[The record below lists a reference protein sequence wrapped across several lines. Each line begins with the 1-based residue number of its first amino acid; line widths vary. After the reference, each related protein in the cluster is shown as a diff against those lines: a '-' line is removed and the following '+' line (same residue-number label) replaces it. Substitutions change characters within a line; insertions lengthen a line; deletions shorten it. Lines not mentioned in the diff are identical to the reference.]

1 MNVIRLISIIIV
13 LAITQAH
20 AQDGGLNLAG
30 DGVQLGESVG
40 GKLSKEEFADA
51 QNLQAIGVPVSFISS
66 DTEGFN
72 AYKVGGL
79 YMPLYQHGDRYTGIS
94 YQLNKYTQNQW
105 SAEANQFGITSKS
118 INPRNALGYIANIN
132 LNNLNGRSLLTT
144 DSYFGFN
151 ATPSTR
157 VELFLN
163 REWVETQNALN
174 NGIYYTLGGISV
186 EQKLLDGLS
195 GIVTGGNMYFS
206 DSNTRPFIRANLI
219 YDILPEYGINVQ
231 ARYRQYHDTN
241 TNVANNYFNPS
252 NYNEG
257 LLAVGMRRFIE
268 GWMLAGTLGFG
279 RQRVNSDPSTG
290 TQLIELAA
298 TSPYVGPAF
307 FRTRLGYRKSAGFQ
321 GPDYAYSY
329 FMEELIIPF

>member
-1 MNVIRLISIIIV
+1 MNMMRLIALIILLSTAKV
-13 LAITQAH
+13 Y
-20 AQDGGLNLAG
+20 AQDREINFGG
-30 DGVQLGESVG
+30 DSVQMGESLG
-40 GKLSKEEFADA
+40 RGLPQEEIIDA
-51 QNLQAIGVPVSFISS
+51 QGLQAIGVPVSFISS

-72 AYKVGGL
+72 TYKIGGQYL
-79 YMPLYQHGDRYTGIS
+79 PLYQHGDQYTGVS
-94 YQLNKYTQNQW
+94 YQFNKYTQNKW
-105 SAEANQFGITSKS
+105 SAEANQFGIISRS
-118 INPRNALGYIANIN
+118 INPRTALGYTANIN
-132 LNNLNGRSLLTT
+132 LNNLNGHSLLTT
-144 DSYFGFN
+144 DSYFGLN
-151 ATPSTR
+151 ATPTTR
-157 VELFLN
+157 VEFFLN

-174 NGIYYTLGGISV
+174 NGIYFTLGGISV

-195 GIVTGGNMYFS
+195 GVVTGGNMYFS

-219 YDILPEYGINVQ
+219 YDIFPEYGINIQ
-231 ARYRQYHDTN
+231 ARYRQYRDTN

-257 LLAVGMRRFIE
+257 MLAVGMRRFIE
-268 GWMLAGTLGFG
+268 GWMLASTLGFG

-307 FRTRLGYRKSAGFQ
+307 FRSRLGYRKSAGFQ
-321 GPDYAYSY
+321 GPDYAYTY